1 MKDHTTGDNH
11 GHTDLNENKT
21 DWTVFTLKTG
31 ASLVP
36 FVGGALAEIIG
47 QLIPGQRIDR
57 IQKYIELL
65 DESIKRLPEDIV
77 KELLKNE
84 LFISLVEDSFYLASR
99 ALTDERRRYIVEIL
113 ERGMTSDDAKINDSK
128 YLLSLLSEL
137 NDNEIIWLRYFR
149 ERTMQQKQ
157 KFMQKHGNVLQKEIV
172 TLGSDTKV
180 RRKAAV
186 QDSYAE
192 HLERLGLIK
201 HHLDMQK
208 VVPESAGRAGLTS
221 KDVNVPNYD
230 NFGKL
235 KVSYS
240 ETTTLGNM
248 LLEHIGLVG
257 KDGDDS

>member
-1 MKDHTTGDNH
+1 MKDNKTSDNH
-11 GHTDLNENKT
+11 ENINLNNNKT
-21 DWTVFTLKTG
+21 DWTVFTLKAG
-31 ASLVP
+31 VNLVP
-36 FVGGALAEIIG
+36 FVGGSLAEIIG

-65 DESIKRLPEDIV
+65 DRSIKKLPENIV

-99 ALTDERRRYIVEIL
+99 ALTDERRRYIVKVVEH
-113 ERGMTSDDAKINDSK
+113 GMTNDESKINDSK
-128 YLLSLLSEL
+128 YLLNLLSEL
-137 NDNEIIWLRYFR
+137 NDNEIIWLRYFK
-149 ERTMQQKQ
+149 ERTIGQKQ
-157 KFMQKHGNVLQKEIV
+157 KFKQKHSNVLQKEIV
-172 TLGSDTKV
+172 TLGSDSKV
-180 RRKAAV
+180 RKKVAI

-208 VVPESAGRAGLTS
+208 VVPENGGRNGLTS

-235 KVSYS
+235 KISYS

-248 LLEHIGLVG
+248 LLEHIGLVD
-257 KDGDDS
+257 KDGDNS